1 MKHQFNN
8 HPWKRIPLS
17 ELQNPVEGFQHSK
30 TTQNP
35 RIATVKERR
44 FYLHYPYPKPVHLRA
59 DRPPESMTSPTQ
71 KKMSLWLPQNFG
83 MLPETHFNLMSPRAG
98 NLYDQLIWGKLRKG
112 VWVHSNWYVGLNNWS
127 MDPTSQPKYAPAVG
141 AHLCSSHPHRWCLYL
156 WISAAGRN
164 VSIQCNSVGLGEST
178 QP

>member
-1 MKHQFNN
+1 
-8 HPWKRIPLS
+8 
-17 ELQNPVEGFQHSK
+17 
-30 TTQNP
+30 
-35 RIATVKERR
+35 
-44 FYLHYPYPKPVHLRA
+44 
-59 DRPPESMTSPTQ
+59 
-71 KKMSLWLPQNFG
+71 MSLWLPQNFG

-112 VWVHSNWYVGLNNWS
+112 VRVHSNWYVGLNNWS

-141 AHLCSSHPHRWCLYL
+141 AHLCSSHPHRWRLYL

-164 VSIQCNSVGLGEST
+164 VSSQCNSVGLGEST